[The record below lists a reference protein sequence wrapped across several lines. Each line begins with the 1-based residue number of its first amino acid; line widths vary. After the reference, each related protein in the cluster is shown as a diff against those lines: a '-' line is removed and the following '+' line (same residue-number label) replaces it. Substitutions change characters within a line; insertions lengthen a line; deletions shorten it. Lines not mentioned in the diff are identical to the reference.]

1 MTEIKA
7 SNILI
12 KKWIY
17 VDRDIKTN
25 EIKKFMIL
33 DAQSNIDED
42 RTGFYGEVS
51 FWEDED
57 ENLSKFFLELF
68 KNSSKL
74 SKVEL
79 LKLVKNVL

>member
-79 LKLVKNVL
+79 LKLVKNIL